1 MGVILTAAYMLWLYR
16 RVVFGKIVSAEIKT
30 MPDLKK
36 IEIYILGSLV
46 LLTLFFG
53 IYPDPLLSTVDISI
67 SNLIE
72 NYQTDIKIHLAQ
84 AKN

>member
-1 MGVILTAAYMLWLYR
+1 MILLALVIGSVRTIPNVA
-16 RVVFGKIVSAEIKT
+16 
-30 MPDLKK
+30 
-36 IEIYILGSLV
+36 IYVLV